1 MSFKKYDALHL
12 ACAENNADI
21 FLTTDDRLMRKT
33 VIYKNELKITVDNPV
48 TWLIKINELIGEQDN
63 DPS

>member
-1 MSFKKYDALHL
+1 
-12 ACAENNADI
+12 
-21 FLTTDDRLMRKT
+21 MRKT